1 MKRFLYLSIHRLYL
15 IWILCKIYAEKVQQ
29 ELFWVRFLGYPYHS
43 NSTKIH
49 LDAALMMYVSLDLEC
64 NRQNFLSFWTIF
76 LHFYPPNYQKIQN
89 FEKLKKTSWD
99 IIILHKHT
107 KNYDQVMYGS
117 WDMVCDRCNCYF
129 SFWAAFCPF
138 THLTAQKIKI

>member
-29 ELFWVRFLGYPYHS
+29 ELFWVHFLGYPYHS

-76 LHFYPPNYQKIQN
+76 CTFTPLTTKKFKILKNWKKHLEISSFYISIPKIMIRWCTVPEIWYVTDVIVISHFGPLFALLP
-89 FEKLKKTSWD
+89 T
-99 IIILHKHT
+99 
-107 KNYDQVMYGS
+107 
-117 WDMVCDRCNCYF
+117 
-129 SFWAAFCPF
+129 
-138 THLTAQKIKI
+138 